1 MISQRD
7 IERWFESSHFR
18 RKCDWVCV
26 DQPKVIQAWIDRHMI
41 GQVIIAADI
50 EQPAWLIK
58 FPSLEVPHSWLSKVT
73 QKPSHPGIMVIIE
86 RPTFKVS
93 DLLSQKR
100 VLILDGIQD
109 PGNLGTIIR
118 SMAAFGVNTL
128 CLTDQCVDVFHPKAV
143 NASAGALAH
152 ISIYHEAHWSDW
164 LTKSQAPVMVLDP
177 LAAFSIN
184 EVKQKSSFTLV
195 CGSEGRG
202 VQNDL
207 VKSVRLMPV
216 SITMAEG
223 VESLNAA
230 MAVSIALHQL
240 TRV

>member
-1 MISQRD
+1 MISERD

-26 DQPKVIQAWIDRHMI
+26 DQPKVIQSWIDRHMI
-41 GQVIIAADI
+41 GQVIIANDLEKPSWI
-50 EQPAWLIK
+50 SK
-58 FPSLEVPHSWLSKVT
+58 FPEMAVSRAWLSKVT

-118 SMAAFGVNTL
+118 SMAAFGIKAL
-128 CLTDQCVDVFHPKAV
+128 CLTDDCVDVFHPKAV
-143 NASAGALAH
+143 NASSGALAH
-152 ISIYHEAHWSDW
+152 ISIYHESHWSDW
-164 LTKSQAPVMVLDP
+164 LGKSKHPVYVLDP
-177 LAAFSIN
+177 SAAYLVN
-184 EVKQKSSFTLV
+184 QVKQKGAFTLV

-202 VQNDL
+202 IQNEL
-207 VKSVRLMPV
+207 IKSVRLNPI
-216 SITMAEG
+216 SIAMAEG

-230 MAVSIALHQL
+230 MAVSIALHHL
-240 TRV
+240 TRT